1 MPTHSGVENS
11 DRLKWSRDENAE
23 VRLGLFGGKAS
34 NNKFWLL
41 VSWLA
46 IGIEL
51 AYVCTSVHA

>member
-11 DRLKWSRDENAE
+11 DRVKWSRDENAE
-23 VRLGLFGGKAS
+23 VRLGLFGSKES

-41 VSWLA
+41 VSWLN
-46 IGIEL
+46 IGIER